1 MKVSNP
7 LSFSRAF
14 GIKKS
19 ELRRLGVLDPALNVD
34 TKLFIDPMLLATS
47 GHPEMQRAR
56 QRFDDHFKTVIKL
69 LAGST
74 ARGDVAWRNARRL
87 LEFPE
92 VRGTSLGYSAA
103 SIRGSGFGTAL
114 TEQLIDTAKQIVDLG
129 VTDPDLFMALAVFEE
144 GVGADRISDMTTN
157 IILPDL
163 LDFNERIL
171 GQLKVTLKE
180 FTFDGRKVSL
190 PENSQDRAGSHILL
204 VPLDVLRD
212 LPIAKDWSDISTVA
226 SRNASLRREVNRVVG
241 DIWRHRTRRI
251 KSELRSALLASK
263 PAFETFLRLLKAV
276 PRTPYEI
283 NADRQGLVAWTD
295 FIRMAVDE
303 APLDLS
309 PFGGRQ
315 LSLDDVTKVV
325 AMIVEHFRA
334 LVEDKGVWKVFWSGR
349 EARPE
354 KNAQLVFLAVA
365 DSYCKAYNLDLTPE
379 ADSGNGPV
387 DFKISLG
394 YSKRVLVEVKLSKNS
409 KLLQGYERQLERY
422 RIGEDTEHATYLVID
437 LGDLGRKEERLND
450 IRNRIVASG
459 KRASEIV
466 VVDATRRVSASKE

>member
-1 MKVSNP
+1 
-7 LSFSRAF
+7 
-14 GIKKS
+14 
-19 ELRRLGVLDPALNVD
+19 
-34 TKLFIDPMLLATS
+34 
-47 GHPEMQRAR
+47 
-56 QRFDDHFKTVIKL
+56 
-69 LAGST
+69 
-74 ARGDVAWRNARRL
+74 
-87 LEFPE
+87 
-92 VRGTSLGYSAA
+92 
-103 SIRGSGFGTAL
+103 
-114 TEQLIDTAKQIVDLG
+114 
-129 VTDPDLFMALAVFEE
+129 
-144 GVGADRISDMTTN
+144 
-157 IILPDL
+157 
-163 LDFNERIL
+163 
-171 GQLKVTLKE
+171 
-180 FTFDGRKVSL
+180 
-190 PENSQDRAGSHILL
+190 
-204 VPLDVLRD
+204 
-212 LPIAKDWSDISTVA
+212 
-226 SRNASLRREVNRVVG
+226 
-241 DIWRHRTRRI
+241 
-251 KSELRSALLASK
+251 
-263 PAFETFLRLLKAV
+263 LLKAV

-334 LVEDKGVWKVFWSGR
+334 LVEDKGV
-349 EARPE
+349 
-354 KNAQLVFLAVA
+354 
-365 DSYCKAYNLDLTPE
+365 CKAYNLDLTPE

-450 IRNRIVASG
+450 TRNRIVASG